1 MNWKLGNMASERAQ
15 ELANLIRAYNRSKRK
30 SSSSEPL
37 NIYVEDEQGNLIAGM
52 VAETFGNW
60 LEIKYFYVNED
71 LRGQGVGSEILHR
84 AEEEAGKR
92 KCKYSFVNTFN
103 FQAPNTRLRRSIC
116 AERIPLCQ

>member
-1 MNWKLGNMASERAQ
+1 
-15 ELANLIRAYNRSKRK
+15 
-30 SSSSEPL
+30 
-37 NIYVEDEQGNLIAGM
+37 M

-84 AEEEAGKR
+84 VEEEAGKR

-103 FQAPNTRLRRSIC
+103 FQVPDTRLRRSIC